1 SKAAVSARRPLPT
14 LNATFPPA
22 PHYASNVARHIW
34 CGKAARRD
42 LCVGPRYPGSLPRP
56 ITLPGGHPLLQIG
69 TRSLD
74 SDHNQLINHRSLATE
89 QQRCP
94 RFGMGSYTFA
104 PASFRASLTGL
115 PFLLPEGSTRWP
127 LRPDGPDGS
136 RFLPAA
142 MIAPAL
148 TPLSARW
155 CCVRDNSTGRSR
167 ACSTARTA
175 CWATIRRQFRCGRN
189 TPTR

>member
-1 SKAAVSARRPLPT
+1 MPRAQNRNRHVPEAGSLRIGGHGLPKLRT
-14 LNATFPPA
+14 SIAF
-22 PHYASNVARHIW
+22 
-34 CGKAARRD
+34 D
-42 LCVGPRYPGSLPRP
+42 LRQYPGSLPRP

-155 CCVRDNSTGRSR
+155 CCVRGASR
-167 ACSTARTA
+167 
-175 CWATIRRQFRCGRN
+175 RRAIVMLCER
-189 TPTR
+189 